1 MTKENTVALA
11 GTSTAYRV
19 LLGDSVTDELEQKL
33 DKEEQKKFFALHL
46 KYDKLAEKH
55 PNSEPIKMINTDA
68 LPRFDSL
75 LDYSRF
81 LYRIDAKL
89 SVMRDEPGPELH
101 TLVSKM
107 LKLIDKAVTET
118 ATAAVIDG
126 KKTMLGRTLPSVP
139 LSMRAVDA
147 LPYSYPNFDKTL
159 SVVEDFWRDKNYS
172 TRLNTELLRVV
183 KASVENLSNR
193 MKHTGATAKISD
205 IAVAAQVYLMEHN
218 WIKFGLEDVAEA
230 SYALAQAGYDHTVT
244 VDGDIL
250 FASECKVAY
259 RFLGAN
265 LESVLRRC
273 VTSLAS
279 ETLHGV
285 VLAGRQPATDVV
297 IACASLIVQ
306 RYARNWLLNMH
317 YSFQDPSLS
326 DKANLIGPMAIE
338 KFAACNAP
346 CAG

>member
-1 MTKENTVALA
+1 MTKENMVALA
-11 GTSTAYRV
+11 GALTTYRV

-33 DKEEQKKFFALHL
+33 DKEEQKKFFALHV

-55 PNSEPIKMINTDA
+55 PKSEPIELIDTDA

-81 LYRIDAKL
+81 LHRIDAKL

-101 TLVSKM
+101 AIISKM
-107 LKLIDKAVTET
+107 LKLIDKAAT

-126 KKTMLGRTLPSVP
+126 KKTMRGRTLPNVP

-147 LPYSYPNFDKTL
+147 LPYSYPSFDKTL
-159 SVVEDFWRDKNYS
+159 SVVEDFWRDKSYS
-172 TRLNTELLRVV
+172 NRLNTELLRVV
-183 KASVENLSNR
+183 KASLVNLSDR
-193 MKHTGATAKISD
+193 MKHTGATAKVPD
-205 IAVAAQVYLMEHN
+205 LAVAAQVYLMEHN

-250 FASECKVAY
+250 FTSECKVAY
-259 RFLGAN
+259 RFIGGN

-273 VTSLAS
+273 VMSLAS

-317 YSFQDPSLS
+317 YAFQDPSLS
-326 DKANLIGPMAIE
+326 DKSNLIEPLAIE
-338 KFAACNAP
+338 KFAACDAP